1 MCSALEPGV
10 QVVIAENN
18 FDEEHVPD
26 IRLPG
31 FALVGKLKDADQ
43 VQRRLKIA
51 FQSVIG
57 FANINLGMQ
66 GQPQLDLETEKV
78 GETKVSSASYVFDD
92 DVEDGLL
99 LFNFNPTVAFR
110 GDHIVI
116 ASSRPLA
123 VELAH
128 MTAELAENCESNTL
142 LHVDGEKLHRILE
155 SNREPLIAQNM
166 LEKGHDRKTA
176 ENEIESLL
184 AIVEL
189 FKESELD
196 FRVEAD
202 EMKLNLKV
210 VTTE

>member
-1 MCSALEPGV
+1 MIAELARADSELSNIFPGMDFGADVLGALEPGV

-142 LHVDGEKLHRILE
+142 LHVDG
-155 SNREPLIAQNM
+155 
-166 LEKGHDRKTA
+166 KTR
-176 ENEIESLL
+176 IESWNP
-184 AIVEL
+184 IEN
-189 FKESELD
+189 
-196 FRVEAD
+196 R
-202 EMKLNLKV
+202 
-210 VTTE
+210 